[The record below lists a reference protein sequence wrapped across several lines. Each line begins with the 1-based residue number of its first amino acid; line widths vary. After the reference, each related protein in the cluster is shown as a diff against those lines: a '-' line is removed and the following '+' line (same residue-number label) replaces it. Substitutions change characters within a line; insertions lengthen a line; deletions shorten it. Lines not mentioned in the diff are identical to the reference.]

1 MLSNETSDAAS
12 NARLADGEVPN
23 APLLEQPC
31 SVVLAAMNAN
41 RSDRRATFRLR
52 AESSRPGAALRIFRI
67 DHENWSFPK

>member
-1 MLSNETSDAAS
+1 
-12 NARLADGEVPN
+12 
-23 APLLEQPC
+23 
-31 SVVLAAMNAN
+31 MNAN